1 MPSKIWLAGSFSLM
15 REYIHTCMCT
25 YINKA
30 VRTERGNGGRAVCFT
45 HLKRLGQRVRQSV
58 SQVLTAETQ
67 KSHNYTHAKGAPIN
81 NKTVPCLY
89 IPLTKLFI
97 YNAAYVLLELG
108 FFSCS
113 FRPPLNHDFFPPI
126 QQAPT
131 KERQKAH
138 TFILDYAI
146 KKKWVF
152 LSFAHSLL
160 EPSPSLYFSSQQLLD
175 CADF

>member
-1 MPSKIWLAGSFSLM
+1 
-15 REYIHTCMCT
+15 
-25 YINKA
+25 
-30 VRTERGNGGRAVCFT
+30 VCFT

-97 YNAAYVLLELG
+97 MLPVLLELI
-108 FFSCS
+108 FCVCS
-113 FRPPLNHDFFPPI
+113 FCPPLNHDFSSNTTSVY
-126 QQAPT
+126 QR
-131 KERQKAH
+131 ERQKAH

-146 KKKWVF
+146 KKGVF
-152 LSFAHSLL
+152 LSFALAVGTQALLFSL
-160 EPSPSLYFSSQQLLD
+160 SSQQLPD